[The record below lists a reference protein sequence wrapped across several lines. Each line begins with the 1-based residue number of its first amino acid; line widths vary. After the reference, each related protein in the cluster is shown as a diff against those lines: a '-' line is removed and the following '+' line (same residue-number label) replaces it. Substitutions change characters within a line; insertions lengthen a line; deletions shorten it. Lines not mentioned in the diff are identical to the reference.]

1 LQRTAVRM
9 ASELRDCPNCGAPH
23 SARVIY
29 ERFGTE
35 TWWCIKCG
43 HGWEVQA
50 ESLSIGATQRS
61 EAIATLAP
69 APVRRSAA

>member
-1 LQRTAVRM
+1 M
-9 ASELRDCPNCGAPH
+9 ASELRDCPHCGARH

-35 TWWCIKCG
+35 TWWCADCG
-43 HGWEVQA
+43 RDWDAHPP
-50 ESLSIGATQRS
+50 SLSIGITQRS

-69 APVRRSAA
+69 AR